1 MMQLFFK
8 VFLPYCVYM
17 VSVLLYMTYIITGTE
32 RDESFFVG
40 SNQNVALRCI
50 ILIFTIFMIAIEASQ
65 AFYLR
70 MVYFY
75 DKWNTLYCIA
85 YIANLTIVA
94 IHASKLKIDNLLL
107 IQFASF
113 AVFTQW
119 CMIFYWV
126 RLSKDMSFYVLMIL
140 ESLYDI
146 GYFLILLTLIV
157 STFSN
162 ALLILDLS

>member
-1 MMQLFFK
+1 MM
-8 VFLPYCVYM
+8 
-17 VSVLLYMTYIITGTE
+17 
-32 RDESFFVG
+32 
-40 SNQNVALRCI
+40 
-50 ILIFTIFMIAIEASQ
+50 AIEASQ
-65 AFYLR
+65 ALHLK

-75 DKWNTLYCIA
+75 DKWNTLYCSA
-85 YIANLTIVA
+85 YIANLIIVA
-94 IHASKLKIDNLLL
+94 IHASKITIDNLLL
-107 IQFASF
+107 IQFASV

-126 RLSKDMSFYVLMIL
+126 RLSKHMSFYVLMIL

-146 GYFLILLTLIV
+146 GYFLVLLALIV